1 MARYRSSPAITR
13 IGGALKVAKKVLKKA
28 KNTPN
33 KLATSA
39 SKEYHSKGKT
49 GILATL
55 PQRNFSD
62 DYGHTTGELGQGPL
76 KYTIEGRRLD
86 APFVVGR
93 QSIGKGDKGLREEE
107 LFKVAE
113 KIVDKVE
120 AVPRQL
126 LPKGSSGTY

>member
-1 MARYRSSPAITR
+1 
-13 IGGALKVAKKVLKKA
+13 
-28 KNTPN
+28 
-33 KLATSA
+33 
-39 SKEYHSKGKT
+39 
-49 GILATL
+49 
-55 PQRNFSD
+55 
-62 DYGHTTGELGQGPL
+62 
-76 KYTIEGRRLD
+76 
-86 APFVVGR
+86 VVGR